1 MDQQTV
7 YHYSPQTGELVGA
20 GAAQKNPRRPGY
32 YLLPAN
38 ATPLAPPDPPPG
50 HAAIFQDGAWSTVV
64 DHRGETAYDADGLAR
79 FVDWLGPLPDG
90 WSFDKPLPPL
100 AEAKAALWDAVKQR
114 RTEAAALVSFNGHS
128 YQTDLDSRTNLDG
141 ARDLLASGAVSEIS
155 WTTADN
161 VEVTH
166 DAASLEGLWLAGAVH
181 IAACFARAKALRV
194 EIDAAP
200 DHAALDAIDIEAGW
214 PEPPEVE

>member
-1 MDQQTV
+1 MEQQTV
-7 YHYSPQTGELVGA
+7 YHYRPETGELVGA
-20 GAAQKNPRRPGY
+20 GAAQKNPVRDGD

-38 ATPLAPPDPPPG
+38 ATPYAPPDPPPG
-50 HAAIFQDGAWSTVV
+50 HVAVFQDGAWSVVV

-79 FVDWLGPLPDG
+79 VIDWLGPLPGG

-100 AEAKAALWDAVKQR
+100 EDAKAARWDAVKQR
-114 RTEAAALVSFNGHS
+114 RTEGAALVLFDGHA

-155 WTTADN
+155 WTTAHN

-166 DAASLEGLWLAGAVH
+166 DAASLEALWLAGAAH

-194 EIDAAP
+194 EIDAAA
-200 DHAALDAIDIEAGW
+200 DHAALDDIDIEAGW
-214 PEPPEVE
+214 PETPGFE